1 MLDLQILEAAA
12 RQSLDA
18 LRIINSIQTP
28 TTADG
33 YLDLGQLHEAL
44 RGSFDEEMLLLVLPT
59 AVQFHVNKLALK

>member
-1 MLDLQILEAAA
+1 MLDLQVLEAAT

-28 TTADG
+28 TTDDG
-33 YLDLGQLHEAL
+33 YLDLGQLLEAL
-44 RGSFDEEMLLLVLPT
+44 RKSFDEEMLLLVLPT